1 MSSRWYRKT
10 SMWFHSTANT
20 QDSQPL
26 GLEMFQVSPKLNFR
40 ENPTRSAS
48 ENPTYDPTLNPWS
61 VSMDIDS
68 GIQNEQTANE
78 RSEGKSSRQRPR
90 EDNPNSESKA
100 GEPGPTSVSIST
112 GLQCTLTL

>member
-1 MSSRWYRKT
+1 
-10 SMWFHSTANT
+10 MWFHSAVNT

-40 ENPTRSAS
+40 EDPTRSAS
-48 ENPTYDPTLNPWS
+48 ENPTYDLTLNPWS

-90 EDNPNSESKA
+90 EDDPNSELKA
-100 GEPGPTSVSIST
+100 DEPGPTSVSIST
-112 GLQCTLTL
+112 GLQCTLTLR